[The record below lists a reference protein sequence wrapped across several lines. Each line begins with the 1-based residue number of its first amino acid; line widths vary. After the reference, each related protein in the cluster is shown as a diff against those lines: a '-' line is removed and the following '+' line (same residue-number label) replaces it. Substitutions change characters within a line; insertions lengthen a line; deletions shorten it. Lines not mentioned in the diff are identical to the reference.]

1 MDRNVNEE
9 KKERLRTLTV
19 ELLLE
24 LRSAYLGTPGCNVLK
39 HWDQLQSRMLAAS
52 RQSES
57 VEEWTTKMVRTLQ
70 LGALRVDSSRSS
82 RDLADFVREN
92 NCSRAWLDLIE
103 REFGYLIAMARGIA
117 EQRKEAAQA
126 AREEAAQ

>member
-1 MDRNVNEE
+1 
-9 KKERLRTLTV
+9 
-19 ELLLE
+19 
-24 LRSAYLGTPGCNVLK
+24 
-39 HWDQLQSRMLAAS
+39 
-52 RQSES
+52 
-57 VEEWTTKMVRTLQ
+57 
-70 LGALRVDSSRSS
+70 VDSSRSS